1 MPTPN
6 ASLKPMT
13 KTGKTERKIVKLKA
27 LIFDTLFAR
36 RDRSADRHAKA
47 RIPST
52 DTASDRNPVLAIFEA
67 AQ

>member
-1 MPTPN
+1 M
-6 ASLKPMT
+6 
-13 KTGKTERKIVKLKA
+13 KLKA

-36 RDRSADRHAKA
+36 RDRSEDRHAKA
-47 RIPST
+47 PIPST